1 MPKEVSNKKSEKN
14 VKKNTPKK
22 TLKQKTSNDMKKRR
36 PNVKEEVRR
45 YFKRIYDV
53 TGVNPTKMVKGKDG
67 KWQLK
72 NEKIVRELLKKK
84 FSHLDTSGVNKH
96 NAAIFKEQFESPDK
110 PLFERSLNPFGS
122 AINRDVTNLINR
134 FNEKHPFIIPREIK
148 IAEKWNEDGTLTPG
162 RTEYDYDDMNFDKY
176 GGIQNNLRRYS
187 VDMINDAFA
196 DTNDR
201 DLEKLRL
208 YIIDNIH
215 KNNPKIDPN
224 ESEEN
229 IINKYK
235 EHVIESINKV
245 NPSVVNPNIGDYE
258 LYLIRRFNKNEFFNE
273 ENDIEKFKKAFIE
286 GITND
291 KDPKSK
297 GAAVD
302 KFKSYI
308 IERINNDDGLKELEK
323 NNDYNEYIY
332 QVYHN
337 IILSDGDYAEN
348 LRRKAE
354 VFKEY
359 LIDSVKNDKFAV
371 DDDPVENYR
380 EQSEYGIDRIVSTA
394 LNDKFRDD
402 LHMLESYIEDK
413 EYSDKTLN
421 NITDK
426 LSDILNILPWK
437 QINGVI
443 VDKSL
448 RKDYHEI
455 YPKIENYLHRGLS
468 KYGRG
473 NDKGDE
479 ISDIYDDYIYN
490 IDEIANAYENTDDKD
505 IGNITTTIKSIDAK
519 GGLIDKIVKEATE
532 AFENDYQTT
541 RGTERKNIDTN
552 MISNIIANGLDGVI
566 DQVRNKTIRDVAA
579 KILVNIKGEAESHG
593 VNNLSS
599 KAIKLISPNIADRMY
614 HTDEFR
620 NLFILAPSNE
630 LYNKTL
636 SDAVSKNIDF
646 LQRLSEDNHPENEE
660 DEEDEPLLEGMI
672 QQTLRRH
679 RKRRDRSY
687 EMLPPEEKANKMLKE
702 AADKHQD
709 VIENVMMDGKEKS
722 ESNEEYEHQDEEHQ
736 DDEKQLEVS
745 ESSESSTIES
755 VNEKEEELPEEEE
768 HQEDENI
775 HNEMST
781 FGVPTSLENVKESVQ
796 PQRANFVGELEQR
809 QTETPQSLEVSGNA
823 TDDDL
828 NDGWSSDTNVDNPV
842 VSQSPVGPP
851 QSQLGAASLGVNSQ
865 PHDRNDLST
874 FELALNTISSRLI
887 PAFQYAQ
894 SSTDTNNILGGIVSI
909 FKELPNGMDDEIA
922 NRLSEAVGPD
932 GKKLFESKEEAARF
946 IAKMRALNGN
956 RLSSIKGGGQKN
968 AIQLNITNQ
977 VISNMPRKP
986 FIVDTHPIPY
996 QY

>member
-22 TLKQKTSNDMKKRR
+22 TLKQKASNDTKKRR

-53 TGVNPTKMVKGKDG
+53 TGVNPTKMVKTKDG
-67 KWQLK
+67 KLK
-72 NEKIVRELLKKK
+72 PKNIDIVRKLVHKK
-84 FSHLDTSGVNKH
+84 FSHLDSHGLNKH
-96 NAAIFKEQFESPDK
+96 IKAIFKEQFESPNK

-122 AINRDVTNLINR
+122 DINRDVTNLINR

-176 GGIQNNLRRYS
+176 DGIQNNLRRYS

-245 NPSVVNPNIGDYE
+245 NPSVVNPNISDYH
-258 LYLIRRFNKNEFFNE
+258 LYLIRRFNKKEFFNE

-291 KDPKSK
+291 KDPKAK
-297 GAAVD
+297 GADVN

-308 IERINNDDGLKELEK
+308 IEKINNDESLKELEK
-323 NNDYNEYIY
+323 NNDYDEYIY
-332 QVYHN
+332 QVYRN
-337 IILSDGDYAEN
+337 IIFGGDYAEN
-348 LRRKAE
+348 LRRNAE

-359 LIDSVKNDKFAV
+359 LINSVKNDEFAV

-380 EQSEYGIDRIVSTA
+380 EQSEYGIDRMVSTA

-413 EYSDKTLN
+413 EYSDKTLD

-455 YPKIENYLHRGLS
+455 YPKIENYLHRGLN

-479 ISDIYDDYIYN
+479 ISDIYDEYLDKIN
-490 IDEIANAYENTDDKD
+490 DISNAYENTDDKD
-505 IGNITTTIKSIDAK
+505 VGNITTTIKSIDAK

-532 AFENDYQTT
+532 AFKNDNQTT

-579 KILVNIKGEAESHG
+579 KILENIKGKAEWNG
-593 VNNLSS
+593 IDVLSS
-599 KAIKLISPNIADRMY
+599 KASILISPNIAKRTIFSDEFNTQYFVKPINTIINESLADTVSKHIDIIPQILR
-614 HTDEFR
+614 TDEDILDKIPNINDIPDDDDDELLLKTIERKVNRINR
-620 NLFILAPSNE
+620 NRKNKSSEEEQPIEPEQPIENE
-630 LYNKTL
+630 
-636 SDAVSKNIDF
+636 
-646 LQRLSEDNHPENEE
+646 HPEEE
-660 DEEDEPLLEGMI
+660 HDEEE
-672 QQTLRRH
+672 
-679 RKRRDRSY
+679 
-687 EMLPPEEKANKMLKE
+687 
-702 AADKHQD
+702 
-709 VIENVMMDGKEKS
+709 
-722 ESNEEYEHQDEEHQ
+722 EEHQ
-736 DDEKQLEVS
+736 DDEKQLELS
-745 ESSESSTIES
+745 ESFESSTIES
-755 VNEKEEELPEEEE
+755 VNEEEEELT
-768 HQEDENI
+768 EDENI
-775 HNEMST
+775 NNEM
-781 FGVPTSLENVKESVQ
+781 
-796 PQRANFVGELEQR
+796 
-809 QTETPQSLEVSGNA
+809 
-823 TDDDL
+823 TDL
-828 NDGWSSDTNVDNPV
+828 SDTMVKDVIIPLSKRI
-842 VSQSPVGPP
+842 SQSQQPSIDDEMRDSVEQFKQVSSEDANPLDISGLP
-851 QSQLGAASLGVNSQ
+851 QAPALATIGVNPTGTEIMRQDPNDIGHITASLDAITNQ
-865 PHDRNDLST
+865 I
-874 FELALNTISSRLI
+874 ALMR
-887 PAFQYAQ
+887 YAQ
-894 SSTDTNNILGGIVSI
+894 SATDTNNILGAIVSI
-909 FKELPNGMDDEIA
+909 FKELPNTGDDEIA
-922 NRLSEAVGPD
+922 IKLSEAVGPD

-956 RLSSIKGGGQKN
+956 RLSSIKGGGSSQKTG
-968 AIQLNITNQ
+968 IQLNITNK
-977 VISNMPRKP
+977 VVSNMPPKP

>member
-22 TLKQKTSNDMKKRR
+22 TLKQKASNDTKKRR

-53 TGVNPTKMVKGKDG
+53 TGINPTKMVKTKDG
-67 KWQLK
+67 KLK
-72 NEKIVRELLKKK
+72 PKNIDIVRKLVHKK
-84 FSHLDTSGVNKH
+84 FSHLDSHGLNKH
-96 NAAIFKEQFESPDK
+96 IKAIFNEQFESPNK

-122 AINRDVTNLINR
+122 AINRDVTNLIGK

-176 GGIQNNLRRYS
+176 DGIQNNLRRYS

-196 DTNDR
+196 NTNDR

-245 NPSVVNPNIGDYE
+245 NPSVVNPNISDYN
-258 LYLIRRFNKNEFFNE
+258 LYLIRRFNKKEFFNE
-273 ENDIEKFKKAFIE
+273 ENDIEKFKKTFIE

-291 KDPKSK
+291 KDPKAK
-297 GAAVD
+297 GADVD

-308 IERINNDDGLKELEK
+308 IERINNDESLKELEK
-323 NNDYNEYIY
+323 NNDYDEYIY
-332 QVYHN
+332 QVYLT
-337 IILSDGDYAEN
+337 ILFGGDYAEN
-348 LRRKAE
+348 LRRNAE

-359 LIDSVKNDKFAV
+359 LINSVKNDEFAV

-380 EQSEYGIDRIVSTA
+380 EQSEYGIDRMVSTA
-394 LNDKFRDD
+394 LNDKFKDD
-402 LHMLESYIEDK
+402 LHILESYIEDK
-413 EYSDKTLN
+413 EYSDKTLD

-455 YPKIENYLHRGLS
+455 YPKIENYLHKGLN

-479 ISDIYDDYIYN
+479 ISNIYDEYLDKIN
-490 IDEIANAYENTDDKD
+490 DISNAYENTDDKD
-505 IGNITTTIKSIDAK
+505 VGNITTTIKSIDAK

-532 AFENDYQTT
+532 AFENDNQTT

-579 KILVNIKGEAESHG
+579 RILENIKGKAEYHG
-593 VNNLSS
+593 VDNLST
-599 KAIKLISPNIADRMY
+599 KASKLISPNIANRTIFSDEFNTQYFVKPINTIVNESLADTVNKHIDIIPQILR
-614 HTDEFR
+614 TDEDILDKIPNINDIPDDDDDELLLKTIERKVNRINR
-620 NLFILAPSNE
+620 NRKNKSSEEEQPIELEEPIENE
-630 LYNKTL
+630 HPEDGQEESSEEEQLE
-636 SDAVSKNIDF
+636 
-646 LQRLSEDNHPENEE
+646 LSE
-660 DEEDEPLLEGMI
+660 
-672 QQTLRRH
+672 T
-679 RKRRDRSY
+679 
-687 EMLPPEEKANKMLKE
+687 
-702 AADKHQD
+702 
-709 VIENVMMDGKEKS
+709 
-722 ESNEEYEHQDEEHQ
+722 
-736 DDEKQLEVS
+736 S
-745 ESSESSTIES
+745 ESSSIES
-755 VNEKEEELPEEEE
+755 VNEEEEELPE
-768 HQEDENI
+768 DENI
-775 HNEMST
+775 NNEM
-781 FGVPTSLENVKESVQ
+781 
-796 PQRANFVGELEQR
+796 
-809 QTETPQSLEVSGNA
+809 
-823 TDDDL
+823 TDL
-828 NDGWSSDTNVDNPV
+828 SDTMVKDVITTLSERIANGGGQLDFGGLSPIQQQSIDDEIHDSVEQFKYEPSKDENPLDIPGLP
-842 VSQSPVGPP
+842 SPPA
-851 QSQLGAASLGVNSQ
+851 LATIGVNPPGTEMMRQ
-865 PHDRNDLST
+865 DPNDIGRINTLL
-874 FELALNTISSRLI
+874 EAMNNQIALMR
-887 PAFQYAQ
+887 YAQ
-894 SSTDTNNILGGIVSI
+894 SATDTNNILGAIVSI
-909 FKELPNGMDDEIA
+909 FKELPNTGDDEIA
-922 NRLSEAVGPD
+922 IKLSEAVGPD

-956 RLSSIKGGGQKN
+956 RLSSIKGGGSSQKTG
-968 AIQLNITNQ
+968 IQLNITNK
-977 VISNMPRKP
+977 VVSNNPPKP

>member
-14 VKKNTPKK
+14 VKKNTPKN
-22 TLKQKTSNDMKKRR
+22 TLKRKASNDTKKRR

-53 TGVNPTKMVKGKDG
+53 TGINPTKMVKTKDG
-67 KWQLK
+67 KLEPK
-72 NEKIVRELLKKK
+72 NIDIVRKLVHKK
-84 FSHLDTSGVNKH
+84 FSHLDSHGLNKH
-96 NAAIFKEQFESPDK
+96 IKAIFNEQFESPNK

-122 AINRDVTNLINR
+122 AINTDVKNLIGR
-134 FNEKHPFIIPREIK
+134 FNKKYPFIVPREIK

-162 RTEYDYDDMNFDKY
+162 RTEYVYDDMNFDKY
-176 GGIQNNLRRYS
+176 DGIRNNLRRYS

-196 DTNDR
+196 NTNDR

-245 NPSVVNPNIGDYE
+245 NPSVVNPNISDYS
-258 LYLIRRFNKNEFFNE
+258 LYLIRRFNKKEFFNE
-273 ENDIEKFKKAFIE
+273 EKDIEKFKKAFIE

-291 KDPKSK
+291 KDPKAK
-297 GAAVD
+297 GADVD

-323 NNDYNEYIY
+323 NNDYDEYIY
-332 QVYHN
+332 QVYRT
-337 IILSDGDYAEN
+337 ILFGGDYGEN
-348 LRRKAE
+348 LRRNAE

-359 LIDSVKNDKFAV
+359 LIDCVKNDEFAV

-380 EQSEYGIDRIVSTA
+380 EQSEYGIDRMVSKA

-413 EYSDKTLN
+413 EYSDKTLD

-455 YPKIENYLHRGLS
+455 YPKIENYLHRGLN

-479 ISDIYDDYIYN
+479 IDDIYDEYLNKINDIS
-490 IDEIANAYENTDDKD
+490 NAYENTDDKD
-505 IGNITTTIKSIDAK
+505 VGNITTTIKSIDAK

-532 AFENDYQTT
+532 AFENDNQTT

-552 MISNIIANGLDGVI
+552 MISNIIAKGLDGVI

-579 KILVNIKGEAESHG
+579 KVLENIKGKAESHG
-593 VNNLSS
+593 VDKLSS
-599 KAIKLISPNIADRMY
+599 KASKFISPNVANRTIY
-614 HTDEFR
+614 SDEF
-620 NLFILAPSNE
+620 NTQYFVKPINTIVNESLADSVKKATDIVPQILKTNE
-630 LYNKTL
+630 DILDKIPNINDIPDDDDDELLLKTIERK
-636 SDAVSKNIDF
+636 VERIN
-646 LQRLSEDNHPENEE
+646 
-660 DEEDEPLLEGMI
+660 
-672 QQTLRRH
+672 RH
-679 RKRRDRSY
+679 RK
-687 EMLPPEEKANKMLKE
+687 NK
-702 AADKHQD
+702 
-709 VIENVMMDGKEKS
+709 S
-722 ESNEEYEHQDEEHQ
+722 SEEHQ
-736 DDEKQLEVS
+736 NEEQPIENEHKEEEHPEDGQEESLEEEQE
-745 ESSESSTIES
+745 ESFEASESSTIES
-755 VNEKEEELPEEEE
+755 VNEEEELPEEEE
-768 HQEDENI
+768 HPEDENI
-775 HNEMST
+775 PNEMTNLNVNTLTDMPKSGFAESAQRLLT
-781 FGVPTSLENVKESVQ
+781 NTELNILNRPEQQPSIDDEIHDSVEQFKYELPDEENH
-796 PQRANFVGELEQR
+796 L
-809 QTETPQSLEVSGNA
+809 
-823 TDDDL
+823 
-828 NDGWSSDTNVDNPV
+828 V
-842 VSQSPVGPP
+842 VSEQPGLPAP
-851 QSQLGAASLGVNSQ
+851 LAADSTEVNVER
-865 PHDRNDLST
+865 HDRNDIGHITASLDAIQNGIAS
-874 FELALNTISSRLI
+874 LR
-887 PAFQYAQ
+887 YAQ
-894 SSTDTNNILGGIVSI
+894 SSTDTNNILGSIVSI
-909 FKELPNGMDDEIA
+909 FKELPNTGDDEIA
-922 NRLSEAVGPD
+922 NKLSEAVGPD

-956 RLSSIKGGGQKN
+956 RLSSIKGGGSGQKTG
-968 AIQLNITNQ
+968 IQLNITNK
-977 VISNMPRKP
+977 VVSNMPPKP